1 MKLCDDVYLIGSGS
15 LGFDWTHPAD
25 CNVYAVDTGDGVVL
39 VDSGTGLSADDLLD
53 HLAGHGFRPD
63 QVTHILLTHLH
74 ADHSGGAAALR
85 KKTGA
90 KIVVLEAAARV
101 FEAGREEDIELPR
114 ARRAGYYPEDYRWQG
129 CKADVELH
137 DRDIMQIGQYQFQA
151 LHTPGHSSF
160 DTCFYIPDRTSPMLF
175 SGDTVMY
182 GGKISLLNTADF
194 SLGRLANSIETLS
207 RLSLERL
214 FPGHGQPALNRAS
227 QHIGK
232 AHRIF
237 SNMGVPESIV

>member
-137 DRDIMQIGQYQFQA
+137 DRDIMQIGEFSSRRCTRPA
-151 LHTPGHSSF
+151 ILLSTPAFTFPTGRRP
-160 DTCFYIPDRTSPMLF
+160 CFSAGTPSCTGEKFRC
-175 SGDTVMY
+175 
-182 GGKISLLNTADF
+182 
-194 SLGRLANSIETLS
+194 
-207 RLSLERL
+207 
-214 FPGHGQPALNRAS
+214 
-227 QHIGK
+227 
-232 AHRIF
+232 
-237 SNMGVPESIV
+237 